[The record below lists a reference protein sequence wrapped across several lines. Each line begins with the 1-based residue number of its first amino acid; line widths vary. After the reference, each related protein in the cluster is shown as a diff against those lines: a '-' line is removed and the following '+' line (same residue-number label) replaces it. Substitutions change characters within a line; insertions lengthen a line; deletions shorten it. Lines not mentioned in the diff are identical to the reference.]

1 MSRHALIFRRWHTQ
15 HKGSHGPSEVSVA
28 HTEHLPG
35 FLRRSVTIDSLA
47 CSRISGAITGSDLD
61 GIFRFISIPRLI
73 TTIARQLL
81 PAASPKILAISSRFG
96 QLYDYSHVQRGS
108 AARTSLSG
116 RYPRAL
122 PDNINRR

>member
-1 MSRHALIFRRWHTQ
+1 MSRQALIFSRRHTQ
-15 HKGSHGPSEVSVA
+15 HNGSPGPPEVSA
-28 HTEHLPG
+28 PQTEHLPG
-35 FLRRSVTIDSLA
+35 FLSRSVTIDSLA

-81 PAASPKILAISSRFG
+81 PAASPKVLASSSRFG

-108 AARTSLSG
+108 AA
-116 RYPRAL
+116 
-122 PDNINRR
+122 